1 MGFFTIYCPIG
12 GVPLSFSCENDND
25 NNDNKSKYDHLNKV
39 VVIRTDGSATKVG
52 TYDGYGRVDTEEDT
66 YSCNDN
72 NESEDYPIGI
82 ALSNSVYKL
91 MIINPKFEKFKNKT
105 KNLYDFLQQYNQK
118 IKSPVMKY
126 YNSQCLGLE
135 NISKDHLIYFVD
147 PFLEENI
154 KEPLLGKTLI
164 RGSTKKI
171 NGKKNKI
178 HLNKLIDT
186 FLNFIPPTNE
196 EKIASYRK
204 SITEMYK
211 SMINGKNISDEKK
224 REVNQ
229 LIENCIND
237 YIQKINE

>member
-1 MGFFTIYCPIG
+1 MGLCTIYCPISG
-12 GVPLSFSCENDND
+12 LPLEFSYENDND
-25 NNDNKSKYDHLNKV
+25 NKTKYDHLNKA
-39 VVIRTDGSATKVG
+39 VVICTDGSVTKVG
-52 TYDGYGRVDTEEDT
+52 THDGYGRIHTEDNT

-82 ALSNSVYKL
+82 ALSYSVYKL
-91 MIINPKFEKFKNKT
+91 MIINPKFEKFNNKIN
-105 KNLYDFLQQYNQK
+105 NLYEFLQQYNQK
-118 IKSPVMKY
+118 IISPVMNY
-126 YNSQCLGLE
+126 YRTQCLGLE

-196 EKIASYRK
+196 EKIISYRK
-204 SITEMYK
+204 NITSMYK
-211 SMINGKNISDEKK
+211 LLINGENISDEKK
-224 REVNQ
+224 KVANQ
-229 LIENCIND
+229 LIEDSVND
-237 YIQKINE
+237 YCRKINE